1 MAQVGFI
8 GERLDLLCR
17 QGANLGPFICTLQN
31 PDLSFVDLTGCTI
44 QGYVRKNALDAGQ
57 PVIKELP
64 FRRKFKSYVGLGK
77 AERKLR
83 RMLTDFCFTD
93 ISEAA
98 KQIDWT
104 QAPIITL
111 K

>member
-1 MAQVGFI
+1 LFGRHLIFS
-8 GERLDLLCR
+8 GGGYFRLFPYWLIKKWAIEKQDYLISYIHPR
-17 QGANLGPFICTLQN
+17 
-31 PDLSFVDLTGCTI
+31 D
-44 QGYVRKNALDAGQ
+44 LDAGQ